1 MLKVFLLLIISR
13 TVLVDEE
20 YCSADTSKC
29 SNAAEGQ
36 DCGCSQNRNHDGKDK
51 GKENIWSN
59 SAYAPREP
67 DLDDMVHIESGF
79 FMMGTDDPVFPADG
93 EMPARPARLREFYL
107 DPREVS
113 NHEFTTFVD
122 ETGYVTEAEKFG
134 NSFVSDFYLSD
145 EVKEG
150 ITEAVA
156 SAPWWLPVQGAD
168 WRHPEGK
175 GSDISDRGNHPVVHV
190 SWNDAVEYCKWA
202 GKRLPT
208 ESEWEMACRNG
219 KENRLFPWGN
229 KWKPKDQF
237 YANIWTGSFPSEDT
251 GEDGFAGTNPVD
263 MFVQTN
269 HQLHNM
275 IGNVW
280 EWTADW
286 WTARHTT
293 ASFINPTG
301 PESGT
306 DKVKKGGSFMCHKD
320 YCYRYRCAARS
331 QNTPDSSAHN
341 LGFRCAADPE

>member
-1 MLKVFLLLIISR
+1 
-13 TVLVDEE
+13 
-20 YCSADTSKC
+20 
-29 SNAAEGQ
+29 
-36 DCGCSQNRNHDGKDK
+36 
-51 GKENIWSN
+51 
-59 SAYAPREP
+59 
-67 DLDDMVHIESGF
+67 
-79 FMMGTDDPVFPADG
+79 
-93 EMPARPARLREFYL
+93 
-107 DPREVS
+107 
-113 NHEFTTFVD
+113 
-122 ETGYVTEAEKFG
+122 
-134 NSFVSDFYLSD
+134 
-145 EVKEG
+145 
-150 ITEAVA
+150 
-156 SAPWWLPVQGAD
+156 
-168 WRHPEGK
+168 
-175 GSDISDRGNHPVVHV
+175 
-190 SWNDAVEYCKWA
+190 
-202 GKRLPT
+202 
-208 ESEWEMACRNG
+208 MACRNG

-301 PESGT
+301 PEAGT